1 MALIP
6 AGLRIRV
13 PEPYT
18 IVFSVSQNFSTWH
31 AGCNLLWSC
40 VCSKGVLSKPTLP
53 FSKRRSTLF
62 AVSRKMWGQ
71 RRDRQSSRDPER
83 EDYFVKMEN
92 RLGRSSLFCAFYS
105 LSLDDD
111 DITVKRRR
119 RKIAVVTENCDCYS
133 FLVGG
138 GPEEG
143 GRVIERDRN
152 EQRTL

>member
-1 MALIP
+1 MGTTA
-6 AGLRIRV
+6 
-13 PEPYT
+13 
-18 IVFSVSQNFSTWH
+18 
-31 AGCNLLWSC
+31 
-40 VCSKGVLSKPTLP
+40 
-53 FSKRRSTLF
+53 RSTVEQGSGKGRLF
-62 AVSRKMWGQ
+62 
-71 RRDRQSSRDPER
+71 R
-83 EDYFVKMEN
+83 ENGEPPWPK
-92 RLGRSSLFCAFYS
+92 LSLLCLLLS